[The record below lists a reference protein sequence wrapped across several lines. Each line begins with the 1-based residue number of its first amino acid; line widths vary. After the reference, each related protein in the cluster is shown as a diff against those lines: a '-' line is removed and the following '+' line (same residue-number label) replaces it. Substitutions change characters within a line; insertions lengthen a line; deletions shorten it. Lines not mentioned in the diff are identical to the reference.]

1 MDIARVDQLRRHL
14 QENSDFHWQA
24 RYTCGTTGC
33 AAGWAVALEYGAHV
47 GDFLSHYVESTAAI
61 NAAPSIRSEWD
72 FCVCRNDGNCTD
84 NHRYVTVNTVA
95 RHARM
100 LLGLSKAEAIA
111 IFYLT
116 VVADQPEADAVAL
129 LDALVHREKGELTDT
144 DLNILE
150 KYNLPTK
157 PDDEA
162 YE

>member
-1 MDIARVDQLRRHL
+1 
-14 QENSDFHWQA
+14 
-24 RYTCGTTGC
+24 
-33 AAGWAVALEYGAHV
+33 
-47 GDFLSHYVESTAAI
+47 
-61 NAAPSIRSEWD
+61 
-72 FCVCRNDGNCTD
+72 
-84 NHRYVTVNTVA
+84 
-95 RHARM
+95 M